1 MEHHVR
7 PVAREE
13 LGHAR
18 FVLRVADD
26 RAHGKRRMTVAELLR
41 DRVERELRELE
52 EHQPRRREARDLPAQ
67 LGADRAAGAGDE
79 HRAALEKAVQSR
91 FIERHGVAAE
101 EIVELDRTQRRDAD
115 PARDDVRKRGHGHDR
130 DARVAAELD
139 GALAPAVARFRHGD
153 DRLRHRVALRDL
165 ADAID
170 PPFDLHP
177 RERRALLAGIVV
189 QHADHAP
196 LRARREL
203 LDQRGGRG
211 ARTQNQHRIGLRLR
225 QQRGDPPLAPGAVG
239 KPAAA
244 HRRRKQDRCD
254 EIDRPRHR
262 LAGAQQREQRGNQ
275 RRRDADRD

>member
-1 MEHHVR
+1 MEHDFGA
-7 PVAREE
+7 VARKE
-13 LGHAR
+13 LGDAR
-18 FVLRVADD
+18 LVLRIADD
-26 RAHGKRRMTVAELLR
+26 GAHGERRMAILEFLR
-41 DRVERELRELE
+41 DRVQRKLGHLE
-52 EHQPRRREARDLPAQ
+52 EHQPRRREARDLAAE
-67 LGADRAAGAGDE
+67 LGADRAAGAGDQ
-79 HRAALEKAVQSR
+79 HRAAVEKAMQSR
-91 FIERHGVAAE
+91 VVERDGVAAE
-101 EIVELDRTQRRDAD
+101 QVVELDRAQRRHAH
-115 PARDDVRKRGHGHDR
+115 PARDDVGKRGHGHHR
-130 DARVAAELD
+130 DARLAAELD
-139 GALAPAVARFRHGD
+139 GALALAVARFRHGD

-170 PPFDLHP
+170 PAFDLHP